1 MALKELI
8 YTSLANPA
16 SSHESVEDIL
26 ESSQRNNVAR
36 QVTGLLLFDGDRYIQ
51 ILEGEPKDVDALY
64 AKISADPRH
73 HDLELLHHGAIL
85 SRAFSNWRMAYEEMP
100 KGLLDDLAEN
110 MAVYAMENE
119 GEVLDTEDSFGARL
133 NGMFMDAIAAE

>member
-1 MALKELI
+1 MALQELI

-16 SSHESVEDIL
+16 SSHAAVQDIL
-26 ESSQRNNVAR
+26 KSSQRNNVAHEI
-36 QVTGLLLFDGDRYIQ
+36 TGLLLFDGDRYIQ
-51 ILEGEPKDVDALY
+51 ILEGVPQNLDLLFS
-64 AKISADPRH
+64 KISSDSRH
-73 HDLELLHHGAIL
+73 HSLELLHRGPVA
-85 SRAFSNWRMAYEEMP
+85 SRAFSDWRMAYEEMP

-119 GEVLDTEDSFGARL
+119 GEILDPEDSFGARL